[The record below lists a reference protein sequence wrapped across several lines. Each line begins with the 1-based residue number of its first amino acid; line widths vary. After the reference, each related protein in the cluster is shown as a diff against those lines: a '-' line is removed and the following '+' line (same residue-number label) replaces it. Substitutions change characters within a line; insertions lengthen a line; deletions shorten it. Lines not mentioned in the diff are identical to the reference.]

1 MTFKRAKIL
10 ATVGPATNNY
20 EAIESLIRAGV
31 NGFRLNFSHG
41 TNDERAQQITWIRQA
56 SESVGKPVAI
66 LQDIQGPKIRLGEL
80 NEHEVPVRTGDELNL
95 AFGVPH
101 EGSTIPVQYD
111 LSKKVKDGERL
122 YIFDGKVRTTVIGIE
137 PGVVRV
143 RVENDGILMSRK
155 GLNLPDTDFGGD
167 ILTEKDY
174 RDLEYG
180 ANQDIDYVALS
191 FIQSAHDVETARGFL
206 GEHGS
211 TAQIVAKIET
221 KAAIEPGE
229 LERIVEASDGVMVA
243 RGDLAVEVGA
253 EIVPI
258 VQRQIIGLC
267 QKYAK
272 LSIVATQMMASM
284 VDNPEPTRAEV
295 SDVANAVI
303 VGADCVMLSDETA
316 NGKYPLET
324 VQSMKR
330 TIMYTQENAPVRPL
344 EVPRNLETH
353 SAAISAA
360 AVVLAKQ
367 LHADAIV
374 AETKTGATAA
384 HIAAHR
390 PSRPIISVT
399 SVPRVAQQLA
409 LLYANKS
416 FLRPDGERAGLE
428 LAKKLAQDGFLDKP
442 STVVLVSGRQPGL
455 VGATDTIRV
464 RTLE

>member
-1 MTFKRAKIL
+1 
-10 ATVGPATNNY
+10 
-20 EAIESLIRAGV
+20 
-31 NGFRLNFSHG
+31 
-41 TNDERAQQITWIRQA
+41 
-56 SESVGKPVAI
+56 
-66 LQDIQGPKIRLGEL
+66 
-80 NEHEVPVRTGDELNL
+80 
-95 AFGVPH
+95 
-101 EGSTIPVQYD
+101 
-111 LSKKVKDGERL
+111 
-122 YIFDGKVRTTVIGIE
+122 
-137 PGVVRV
+137 
-143 RVENDGILMSRK
+143 
-155 GLNLPDTDFGGD
+155 
-167 ILTEKDY
+167 
-174 RDLEYG
+174 
-180 ANQDIDYVALS
+180 
-191 FIQSAHDVETARGFL
+191 
-206 GEHGS
+206 
-211 TAQIVAKIET
+211 
-221 KAAIEPGE
+221 
-229 LERIVEASDGVMVA
+229 
-243 RGDLAVEVGA
+243 
-253 EIVPI
+253 
-258 VQRQIIGLC
+258 
-267 QKYAK
+267 
-272 LSIVATQMMASM
+272 

-330 TIMYTQENAPVRPL
+330 TIMYTQEHAPVRPL

-367 LHADAIV
+367 LQADAIV

-428 LAKKLAQDGFLDKP
+428 LAKQLADDGFLGKP